1 MRPIRISATIVIA
14 NHSQDGDLVNITA
27 KRLAF
32 LASCAAPALLGS
44 VPASAELAAEAA
56 DAPAIIVYGRPDGYD
71 IEKTRTATKTE
82 TPLIDV
88 PQTVA
93 VLSREQID
101 DQGVESLGEALR
113 YVPGVVLGQG
123 EGHRDQVTLRGQNTT
138 ADFFLDGLRDDAQY
152 YRPLYNTDRV
162 EVLKGANALI
172 FGRGGGGGVIN
183 RVSKAPEFEK
193 TRTDFAAGVDS
204 FGGWSI
210 ATDLDQPVGES
221 FAARLNATYE
231 ALNNHR
237 DRFDGHFLGLAPTL
251 GWKLGEATRLVAAY
265 EYVEDRRSTD
275 RGVPSFAGSPLR
287 GYDEVFF
294 GDPAA
299 NSSAVTAHIARLRLD
314 HDFSDT
320 VTANLTAQYAH
331 YDKYYGN
338 VYPRAAATA
347 TTVEL
352 EGYNSNTIRENWTV
366 QGNLVW
372 QGETGG
378 LGHQLLLGFEASDQL
393 TDAKRSEAAFGAGAA
408 SRVTVPLAQRLTLPT
423 VTFGASSRSS
433 FSKVRALS
441 AYIQDQIDLGEVVK
455 LVLGLRYDDFRIS
468 STNRIN
474 GFTATRSDAKW
485 SPRAGLIIK
494 PRENVSLYAS
504 YARSFLPQSGDQ
516 FTVIDAT
523 TATLAPEE
531 FRNLEAG
538 VKWDVTERLA
548 FTAALYQLDR
558 TNTRA
563 NDPVTGVAVLTGQS
577 RTKGMELALVGTL
590 AKGLQVTLG
599 YALQDGEVTATT
611 TAAPAGRTLAQLP
624 RHQFSAWGR
633 YDVTDRLGIALG
645 AVKQSDQFAT
655 ISNAVRMPGYTRID
669 AALFYKVSDAVQLQ
683 VNIENLTDTDYFPSA
698 HTDHNIS
705 TGAPLNARLGL
716 KIRL

>member
-1 MRPIRISATIVIA
+1 MS
-14 NHSQDGDLVNITA
+14 ITA

-44 VPASAELAAEAA
+44 APASAELAAEAA

-88 PQTVA
+88 PQTVT

-183 RVSKAPEFEK
+183 RVPKAPEFEK
-193 TRTDFAAGVDS
+193 ARTDFSAGVDS

-210 ATDLDQPVGES
+210 AADLDQPVGES

-237 DRFDGHFLGLAPTL
+237 DRFDGHFTGIAPTL

-265 EYVEDRRSTD
+265 EYVEDRRITD

-287 GYDEVFF
+287 GFDEVFF
-294 GDPAA
+294 GDTTLNRA
-299 NSSAVTAHIARLRLD
+299 SVTAHIARVKVD
-314 HDFSDT
+314 HEFSDSLN
-320 VTANLTAQYAH
+320 ANLAVQFGD

-338 VYPRAAATA
+338 IYPRAAATL
-347 TTVEL
+347 TTVEF
-352 EGYNSNTIRENWTV
+352 EGYENYNKRQNWSA
-366 QGNLVW
+366 QANLVW

-378 LGHQLLLGFEASDQL
+378 LNHQLLIGFEASDQDTDDARAL
-393 TDAKRSEAAFGAGAA
+393 TLFGPTNA
-408 SRVTVPLAQRLTLPT
+408 SRITVPLGRQIT
-423 VTFGASSRSS
+423 VPGARYGAISRSS
-433 FSKVRALS
+433 ASNVRALS

-455 LVLGLRYDDFRIS
+455 LVLGLRYDDFRIT

-516 FTVIDAT
+516 FVVLDAT

-563 NDPVTGVAVLTGQS
+563 NGPVTGVAVLTGKS

-624 RHQFSAWGR
+624 RHQLSAWGR

-669 AALFYKVSDAVQLQ
+669 AALFYKVSDAIQLQ
-683 VNIENLTDTDYFPSA
+683 VNVENLTDTDYFPSA

-705 TGAPLNARLGL
+705 LGAPLNARLGL
-716 KIRL
+716 KIKL

>member
-1 MRPIRISATIVIA
+1 MS
-14 NHSQDGDLVNITA
+14 ITA

-44 VPASAELAAEAA
+44 APASAELAAEAA

-88 PQTVA
+88 PQTVT

-193 TRTDFAAGVDS
+193 ARTDFSAGVDS

-210 ATDLDQPVGES
+210 AADLDQPVGES

-237 DRFDGHFLGLAPTL
+237 DRFDGHFTGIAPTL

-265 EYVEDRRSTD
+265 EYVEDRRITD

-287 GYDEVFF
+287 GFDEVFF
-294 GDPAA
+294 GDTTLNRA
-299 NSSAVTAHIARLRLD
+299 SVTAHIARVKVD
-314 HDFSDT
+314 HEFSDSLN
-320 VTANLTAQYAH
+320 ANLAVQFGD

-338 VYPRAAATA
+338 IYPRAAATL
-347 TTVEL
+347 TTVEF
-352 EGYNSNTIRENWTV
+352 EGYENYTKRQNWSA
-366 QGNLVW
+366 QANLVW

-378 LGHQLLLGFEASDQL
+378 LNHQLLIGFEASDQDTDDARAL
-393 TDAKRSEAAFGAGAA
+393 TLFGPTNA
-408 SRVTVPLAQRLTLPT
+408 SRITVPLGRQIT
-423 VTFGASSRSS
+423 VPGARYGAISRSS
-433 FSKVRALS
+433 ASNVRALS

-455 LVLGLRYDDFRIS
+455 LVLGLRYDDFRIT

-516 FTVIDAT
+516 FVVLDAT

-563 NDPVTGVAVLTGQS
+563 NDPVTGVAVLTGKS

-624 RHQFSAWGR
+624 RHQLSAWGR

-669 AALFYKVSDAVQLQ
+669 AALFYKVSDAIQLQ
-683 VNIENLTDTDYFPSA
+683 VNVENLTDTDYFPSA

-705 TGAPLNARLGL
+705 LGAPLNARLGL
-716 KIRL
+716 KIKL